1 MRHLEESNGGF
12 GASSTWSIC
21 SFVVLSRCDSLGQLT
36 ICTAFLLWFVLGK
49 GENATTWAKLYPDTH
64 FESGGYCEAANA
76 IDGRTNIGE
85 SGAVTVLNC
94 ASTMSTRQWRN
105 LQYLQIDLQRP
116 YSIAA
121 IRLHLRDGEQRRRWQ
136 NGLVV
141 IVSNSTIGR
150 SQTNVGTQCGVA
162 YNPSELGQS
171 PLFPCWASG
180 RYVYAAL
187 RHRALYP
194 VQVCEMQIFKGL
206 SRATIL

>member
-12 GASSTWSIC
+12 RASTTWSFC
-21 SFVVLSRCDSLGQLT
+21 CFVVLSRCESLGQLT
-36 ICTAFLLWFVLGK
+36 ICTAFLLWPVLGK
-49 GENATTWAKLYPDTH
+49 GENATTWAKSYPDTH

-94 ASTMSTRQWRN
+94 ASTKSARQWRK

-121 IRLHLRDGEQRRRWQ
+121 IRLHLRDGEHRRRWQ

-141 IVSNSTIGR
+141 IVSNSTIGS

-187 RHRALYP
+187 RHRAAYP